1 MKKDEYMKRFS
12 YWLRVIML
20 YKSEKQTAL
29 SKETGLSQSAVSA
42 YCCGKKMP
50 STYSAYKICKAL
62 DCSTD
67 VLVNPRPI
75 PEHMYLNEAMDILE
89 SRFNHA

>member
-1 MKKDEYMKRFS
+1 MKKEEYMKRFS

-20 YKSEKQTAL
+20 YKSLKQTTL
-29 SKETGLSQSAVSA
+29 SKETGLAQTTISA
-42 YCCGKKMP
+42 YCCGQKMP
-50 STYSAYKICKAL
+50 TTYSVYKICKAL

-75 PEHMYLNEAMDILE
+75 PEHMYLNKAMDILE
-89 SRFNHA
+89 SKFGHA